1 MRGLERNAIRE
12 LAENIGYPDSNFGGT
27 GTVGTESGLGESL
40 HPQNHTRRSAQPVGG
55 QKSEGWRSMLCHYK
69 GMERLLN
76 DVED

>member
-1 MRGLERNAIRE
+1 MRELGRNAIRG
-12 LAENIGYPDSNFGGT
+12 LTENIGYRDSNFGGT

-55 QKSEGWRSMLCHYK
+55 QKSEGWRSMLRHYK